1 MYVCERG
8 FGEVLWVL
16 EKIVFGGAMLGGQI
30 RRWNVAF
37 CCEGRYDRGG
47 LEVIA
52 YLTSF
57 LALGVGEFYLWHLMM
72 VSGL

>member
-1 MYVCERG
+1 VYVCERG
-8 FGEVLWVL
+8 FWEVLWVL

-57 LALGVGEFYLWHLMM
+57 
-72 VSGL
+72 